1 MASESIHDRN
11 KGAIGMTFKEILS
24 RVRQVHPN
32 AGETYCKALL
42 NDSLMELRKYK
53 VSRRSAKIS
62 TVADQR
68 WYNIG
73 DKNSDLK
80 IDKIYSVYYKDGD
93 GGYRKI
99 PRLVDAVHLVN
110 MDEK

>member
-1 MASESIHDRN
+1 
-11 KGAIGMTFKEILS
+11 MTFKEILS
-24 RVRQVHPN
+24 RVRQVHGE
-32 AGETYCKALL
+32 AGETYCKALA
-42 NDSLMELRKYK
+42 NDALMELRKYK
-53 VSRRSAKIS
+53 VSRKRSKIS

-93 GGYRKI
+93 GDYRKI
-99 PRLVDAVHLVN
+99 PRLVDAAYLVN